1 MACLAVSAYCP
12 LLVVL
17 NFKEDKRVRLSI
29 YLVLLI
35 ASLRSS
41 NLPKTLKILCC
52 FLEALDIVFMYT
64 LSAFFIWYEVEKQ
77 QSFKI

>member
-1 MACLAVSAYCP
+1 MACLAFSAYRP

-17 NFKEDKRVRLSI
+17 NFKEDQRVRLSA

-41 NLPKTLKILCC
+41 NLPKTLKIVCH
-52 FLEALDIVFMYT
+52 FLEALGIVFMYM
-64 LSAFFIWYEVEKQ
+64 LSAFFYSV
-77 QSFKI
+77 